1 MPVNLTL
8 SLGTLLGF
16 LLVLTRV
23 AGAFVFVPLPGLS
36 SVIAPVRIAFA
47 LGFTLALSPRWPVVQ
62 GGTPALG
69 VLAGWIGA
77 EAAAGIA
84 VGVSV
89 GIVIEAFTVAAQVL
103 GLPAGYGYASTID
116 PTTQADAGILVVLAQ
131 LVGGML
137 FFSLGLDREIL
148 RLFAESLDHAPA
160 GTYLLNAN
168 SAGAMIHL
176 GSSLFSVGV
185 RLALP
190 VVALL
195 VMVDV
200 ALALM
205 GRLNAQLQLLS
216 LAFPAKM
223 LVALLVLA
231 WTAPLYPRIF
241 WELSGHAWG
250 TARKLLGM

>member
-1 MPVNLTL
+1 MPVNFTL
-8 SLGTLLGF
+8 SLGTLMGF
-16 LLVLTRV
+16 LLVMTRV

-36 SVIAPVRIAFA
+36 SVVAPVRVAFM
-47 LGFTLALSPRWPVVQ
+47 LGFTLALSSRWPVVE
-62 GGTPALG
+62 GGTPSLG
-69 VLAGWIGA
+69 VLAGWVGA

-89 GIVIEAFTVAAQVL
+89 AIVIESFTLAAQVL

-131 LVGGML
+131 LLAGML
-137 FFSLGLDREIL
+137 FFGLGLDREVL
-148 RLFAESLDHAPA
+148 RLFAESLDRAPA
-160 GTYLLNAN
+160 GMYALSAN
-168 SAGAMIHL
+168 SAAAIIRL
-176 GSSLFSVGV
+176 GSSLFSIGV

-195 VMVDV
+195 SMVDV

-205 GRLNAQLQLLS
+205 GRLNAQLQLLH

-223 LVALLVLA
+223 LLALMVLV
-231 WTAPLYPRIF
+231 WTAPLYPRVL
-241 WELSGHAWG
+241 WELSGHAWA

>member
-1 MPVNLTL
+1 M
-8 SLGTLLGF
+8 GTLFGF

-36 SVIAPVRIAFA
+36 SMIAPVRIAFV
-47 LGFTLALSPRWPVVQ
+47 LGFTLALSSRWPVVA
-62 GGTPALG
+62 GGTPSAG
-69 VLAGWIGA
+69 VMAGWVGA

-84 VGVSV
+84 IGVSV
-89 GIVIEAFTVAAQVL
+89 AIVIEAFTLAAQIL

-131 LVGGML
+131 LVAGML
-137 FFSLGLDREIL
+137 FFAMGLDREVL
-148 RLFAESLDHAPA
+148 RLFAQSLDRVPV
-160 GTYLLNAN
+160 GTYVLAVN
-168 SAGAMIHL
+168 SAAAMIHL
-176 GSSLFSVGV
+176 GSNLFSVGL

-200 ALALM
+200 ALGLM
-205 GRLNAQLQLLS
+205 GRLNAQLQLLH

-231 WTAPLYPRIF
+231 WIAPLFPRILL
-241 WELSGHAWG
+241 ELSGHAW
-250 TARKLLGM
+250 TAARRALGM

>member
-1 MPVNLTL
+1 MPANLTL

-36 SVIAPVRIAFA
+36 SVIAPVRVAFMF
-47 LGFTLALSPRWPVVQ
+47 GFTLALSSRWPVMASAPPTL
-62 GGTPALG
+62 GT
-69 VLAGWIGA
+69 LAGWIGA

-89 GIVIEAFTVAAQVL
+89 AIVIEAFTLAAQIL

-131 LVGGML
+131 LLAGML
-137 FFSLGLDREIL
+137 FFGLGLDREVL
-148 RLFAESLDHAPA
+148 RLFAESLDRAPA
-160 GTYLLNAN
+160 GMYALSAN
-168 SAGAMIHL
+168 SAAAIIRL
-176 GSSLFSVGV
+176 GSSLFSIGV

-195 VMVDV
+195 SMVDV

-205 GRLNAQLQLLS
+205 GRLNAQLQLLH

-223 LVALLVLA
+223 LLALMVLV
-231 WTAPLYPRIF
+231 WTAPLYPRVL
-241 WELSGHAWG
+241 WELSGHAWA

>member
-8 SLGTLLGF
+8 SMGTLLGF

-23 AGAFVFVPLPGLS
+23 AGAFAFVPLPGLS
-36 SVIAPVRIAFA
+36 SVIAPARVVFA
-47 LGFTLALSPRWPVVQ
+47 LGFTMALSSRWPVVES
-62 GGTPALG
+62 GTPSFAAML
-69 VLAGWIGA
+69 GWIGA

-84 VGVSV
+84 IGVSV
-89 GIVIEAFTVAAQVL
+89 AIVLEAFAMAAQVL

-116 PTTQADAGILVVLAQ
+116 PATQADAGILVVLAQ

-137 FFSLGLDREIL
+137 FFALGLDRELL
-148 RLFAESLDHAPA
+148 RLFAQSLDRVPV
-160 GTYLLNAN
+160 GTYVFGLH
-168 SAGAMIHL
+168 SAEAVIHL
-176 GSSLFSVGV
+176 GSNLFSVGL

-195 VMVDV
+195 MMVDV

-205 GRLNAQLQLLS
+205 GRLNAQLQLLH

-223 LVALLVLA
+223 LVALAVLA
-231 WTAPLYPRIF
+231 WIAPLFPRVLS
-241 WELSGHAWG
+241 ELSAHAWS
-250 TARKLLGM
+250 TARQLLGM

>member
-36 SVIAPVRIAFA
+36 GVLAPVRVAF
-47 LGFTLALSPRWPVVQ
+47 LFGFTLALASRWPVVA
-62 GGTPALG
+62 GGMPAPG
-69 VLAGWIGA
+69 VLAGWVGA
-77 EAAAGIA
+77 EVGAGMA
-84 VGVSV
+84 VGVPV
-89 GIVIEAFTVAAQVL
+89 AIVIEAFTLAAQVF
-103 GLPAGYGYASTID
+103 GLPAGYGYASTVD
-116 PTTQADAGILVVLAQ
+116 PATQADAGILAVLAQ
-131 LVGGML
+131 LVAGML
-137 FFSLGLDREIL
+137 FFALGLDREIL
-148 RLFAESLDHAPA
+148 RLFAESLDRAPA
-160 GTYLLNAN
+160 GTYPLHAN
-168 SAGAMIHL
+168 SAAAMIHL
-176 GSSLFSVGV
+176 GSNLFSVGV

-231 WTAPLYPRIF
+231 WTAPLYPRVLG
-241 WELSGHAWG
+241 ELSGHAWA
-250 TARKLLGM
+250 TARRLLGM